1 MILHVHKGNIV
12 ADVRRLMQLTSY
24 LSTNQSYA
32 MIVDSLSHDHTK
44 PTIPKKLL
52 IVFQLVL
59 SVWRRYFNAVN
70 EIRVKTDL
78 EMGDEN
84 YFCAHANT
92 CNLLTRFSLEIQ
104 FKRNQ
109 LKLRLEISC
118 AMARP

>member
-32 MIVDSLSHDHTK
+32 MIVDSLNHDHTK

-59 SVWRRYFNAVN
+59 SV
-70 EIRVKTDL
+70 
-78 EMGDEN
+78 
-84 YFCAHANT
+84 
-92 CNLLTRFSLEIQ
+92 
-104 FKRNQ
+104 
-109 LKLRLEISC
+109 
-118 AMARP
+118 